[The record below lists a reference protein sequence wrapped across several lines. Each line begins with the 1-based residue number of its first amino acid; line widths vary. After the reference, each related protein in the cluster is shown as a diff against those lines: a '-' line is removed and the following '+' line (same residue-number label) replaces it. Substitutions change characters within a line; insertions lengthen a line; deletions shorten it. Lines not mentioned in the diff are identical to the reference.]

1 MKNNTLIQQMIDMLN
16 RKDVKNELKKIIKPL
31 TDVVIADLYP
41 CLYIIVLF
49 VFFIFFIILANLIIL
64 ITILR
69 NKMFESNQN
78 QNTNI

>member
-16 RKDVKNELKKIIKPL
+16 RKDVKNEIKKIITPL
-31 TDVVIADLYP
+31 TDIVIADLYP
-41 CLYIIVLF
+41 WLYLIVLF

-69 NKMFESNQN
+69 NRIVDSKY
-78 QNTNI
+78 NTII